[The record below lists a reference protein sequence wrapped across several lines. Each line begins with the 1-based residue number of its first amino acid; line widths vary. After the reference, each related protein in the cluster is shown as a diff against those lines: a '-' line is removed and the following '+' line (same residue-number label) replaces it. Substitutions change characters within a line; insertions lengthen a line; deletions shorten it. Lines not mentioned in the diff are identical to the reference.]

1 MKKFL
6 SIALAAI
13 GAVVGTVASSG
24 CVFALLDEPEMP
36 ASLID

>member
-13 GAVVGTVASSG
+13 GAVVGTVAYSG
-24 CVFALLDEPEMP
+24 CAFLLLDEPEMP

>member
-1 MKKFL
+1 MKNIL

-13 GAVVGTVASSG
+13 GADVGTVASSG
-24 CVFALLDEPEMP
+24 CVLALLDEPEMP

>member
-13 GAVVGTVASSG
+13 GAVVGSVATSG
-24 CVFALLDEPEMP
+24 CMVLLLDEPEMP
-36 ASLID
+36 TSLID

>member
-13 GAVVGTVASSG
+13 GAIVGTVATSG
-24 CVFALLDEPEMP
+24 CVFLLLDEPEMP
-36 ASLID
+36 ESLID

>member
-13 GAVVGTVASSG
+13 GAIIGTVGTSG
-24 CVFALLDEPEMP
+24 CFAVLFDEPEMP